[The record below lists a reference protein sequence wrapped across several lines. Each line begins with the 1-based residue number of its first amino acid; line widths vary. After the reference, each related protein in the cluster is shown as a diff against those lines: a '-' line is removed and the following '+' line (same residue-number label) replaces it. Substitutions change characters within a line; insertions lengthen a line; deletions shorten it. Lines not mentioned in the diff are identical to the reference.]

1 MRVWVVPAALA
12 IVLVACS
19 KEESKTSSPN
29 ASDYRR
35 VALEFTQS
43 LAARDYQRAYAMTA
57 QEYRRRNSVDQ
68 LRAAFEAVVPTDW
81 GAVGPIEVGPTMT
94 SWPEKQPS
102 DVGWVYVSIGG
113 SAYSEAATVIVIS
126 ENGEPRV
133 REVQFGRP

>member
-43 LAARDYQRAYAMTA
+43 LAARDCQRAYAMTA

-81 GAVGPIEVGPTMT
+81 GAVGPIEVGHTMT
-94 SWPEKQPS
+94 SWPEKQHS